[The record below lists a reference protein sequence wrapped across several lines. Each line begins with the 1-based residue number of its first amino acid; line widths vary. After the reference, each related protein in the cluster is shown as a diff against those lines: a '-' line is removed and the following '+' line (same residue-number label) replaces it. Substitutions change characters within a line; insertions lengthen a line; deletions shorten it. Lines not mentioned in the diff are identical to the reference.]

1 MICYDQFN
9 INERKAINVIEV
21 DKETPLPS
29 AKAIYPYAKME
40 VGDSFLA
47 TCRCNPISIA
57 KRWGKP
63 RGIDFTSRKED
74 GGWRLWRT
82 K

>member
-1 MICYDQFN
+1 MICYDQSG
-9 INERKAINVIEV
+9 INGIEVIDVIEV
-21 DKETPLPS
+21 DKEIPLPGS
-29 AKAIYPYAKME
+29 KSIYPYSKME

-47 TCRCNPISIA
+47 TCKCNPISIA

>member
-1 MICYDQFN
+1 MI
-9 INERKAINVIEV
+9 VIE
-21 DKETPLPS
+21 KTIPLPS
-29 AKAIYPYAKME
+29 LDSSGSGAKAIYPYAKMD

-47 TCRCNPISIA
+47 TCKHNPISIA
-57 KRWGKP
+57 KRWGSS

-74 GGWRLWRT
+74 GGWRIWRT